1 MNAFIKHKLND
12 ERGATILMALFAF
25 MVAAMVCIVIL
36 GAATSSVR
44 QAKQDQQHQQDMLL
58 LESAAELI
66 QSEVGKTSASFTD
79 TTTYTYANKTAT
91 QASSSSTSRS
101 FDEGSKTL
109 VSQAL
114 LEAVETLNPADSSA
128 QGTPAPKT
136 FTISVAA
143 NSDSDDSF
151 NQDVTVK
158 FSYLTED
165 QVSVSGK
172 NWRFALST
180 KADGEKGSHTL
191 YIDYSASSVSGN
203 PVPEKD
209 RYNRETSSSVTTTYA
224 WTQPYCSSTEE
235 GLKEGTVTP

>member
-66 QSEVGKTSASFTD
+66 QSEVGKTSVSFTD
-79 TTTYTYANKTAT
+79 TTTYNYADKNAT

-101 FDEGSKTL
+101 FSEGNKTL
-109 VSQAL
+109 VSSAL
-114 LEAVETLNPADSSA
+114 LDAVETLNPAGGSA
-128 QGTPAPKT
+128 QGTPTPRT

-143 NSDSDDSF
+143 NSGSGDSF
-151 NQDVTVK
+151 SQDVVVTL
-158 FSYLTED
+158 SYLTEN

-172 NWRFALST
+172 NWRFSLST
-180 KADGEKGSHTL
+180 KGSGEKGSHSL
-191 YIDYSASSVSGN
+191 YIDYSASPQTGIV
-203 PVPEKD
+203 VETKD
-209 RYNRETSSSVTTTYA
+209 KQGRTESSSVTTTYT